1 MSGTTTIHVNFGR
14 PIPLFPLSEAV
25 LMPHSIAPLN
35 IFEPRYLQ
43 MVSDALDGAGLIAMA
58 VYAGPNPTG
67 PLAPGV
73 PGRPRLRPAVCVGHI
88 AEHFKFPDGRYA
100 IILQGICR
108 GRIVEELRPEANPKL
123 YREAMIE
130 PVGVEN
136 VDETALATYRDQL
149 SGSLSA
155 APLCD
160 LKIAGEAVK
169 HLRNPQV
176 PTAAVIEF
184 LGANLPEGRTETE
197 SRYGWLA
204 AGAVAERAAI
214 VSRRLDEL
222 QKLLKKAAPQRAVET
237 PKGCN
242 WN

>member
-1 MSGTTTIHVNFGR
+1 MAGTTTIHVNFGR
-14 PIPLFPLSEAV
+14 PIPLFPLNDAV
-25 LMPHSIAPLN
+25 LMPHAIAPLN

-58 VYAGPNPTG
+58 VYAGSNPTG
-67 PLAPGV
+67 PLAPAV
-73 PGRPRLRPAVCVGHI
+73 PGRSRLRPAVCMGHI

-108 GRIVEELRPEANPKL
+108 GRIVEELRPDADPKL

-136 VDETALATYRDQL
+136 PDESALQCYRDEL
-149 SGSLSA
+149 SGSLAA

-184 LGANLPEGRTETE
+184 LGANLPEGQHESD

-204 AGAVAERAAI
+204 AGPVAERVAI
-214 VSRRLDEL
+214 VSRRLSGL
-222 QKLLKKAAPQRAVET
+222 QKLLELAAPQRAVET